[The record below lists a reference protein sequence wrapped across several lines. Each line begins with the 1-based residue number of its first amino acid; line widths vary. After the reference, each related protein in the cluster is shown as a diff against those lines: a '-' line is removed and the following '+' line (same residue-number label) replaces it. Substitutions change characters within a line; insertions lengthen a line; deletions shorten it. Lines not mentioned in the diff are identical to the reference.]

1 MSFFSRLKA
10 AYKALKVAG
19 DPDSLESMIRNAM
32 GGGPTESGEHVT
44 PLRAMQNAAV
54 FSCVRVLGES
64 VAQLPFGIYQTRD
77 DGGSDKE
84 VTHPLYR
91 LLHYQ
96 PNDWQTS
103 FEFREYLMA
112 CLNLRG
118 NFYAFKNIVG
128 SGSRRRV
135 AELLPL
141 PPDSVTPRQDENW
154 CVSYEVR
161 FPGKGTQVLPKGN
174 MLHIKGLSL
183 DGFTGVSP
191 IRYQRESI
199 GLAMAAEKHGART
212 FKNGALPGGILY
224 HPKQLTD
231 KAAERLKESWEASY
245 SGENTGKTAILED
258 GMKWEKMSMTN
269 EDAQY
274 LETRK
279 FQRSEIAGIYR
290 VPAHMINDLEKAT
303 FSNIEHQALS
313 FVVYSLTPWLV
324 RIEQAFWRDL
334 LTREEQEKGLYFR
347 LNVDGLLRGD
357 SKSRATALQIQRQ
370 NGIINANEWRSLE
383 NMNPIE
389 GGDVYLTPLNMR
401 QDGVDPNAENK

>member
-1 MSFFSRLKA
+1 MGFFSRVKTV
-10 AYKALKVAG
+10 YNALKIAG
-19 DPDSLESMIRNAM
+19 SPDSLESMILNTF

-54 FSCVRVLGES
+54 YSCVRVLGES
-64 VAQLPFGIYQTRD
+64 VAQLPFGIYKSRD
-77 DGGSDKE
+77 DGGSDKRPD
-84 VTHPLYR
+84 HPLYR
-91 LLHYQ
+91 LIHHQ
-96 PNDWQTS
+96 PNEWQTS

-118 NFYAFKNIVG
+118 NFYAFKNVVG
-128 SGSRRRV
+128 SGSRKRII
-135 AELLPL
+135 ELLPL
-141 PPDSVTPRQDENW
+141 PPDTVKPKQDDKWNIT
-154 CVSYEVR
+154 YEVR
-161 FPGKGTQVLPKGN
+161 FPNRDIQLVPKGN
-174 MLHIKGLSL
+174 IIHVKGLSL

-212 FKNGALPGGILY
+212 FKNGALPGGVLK
-224 HPKQLTD
+224 HPKHLTED
-231 KAAERLKESWEASY
+231 AARRLKESWEACY
-245 SGENTGKTAILED
+245 GGENMGKTAVLED
-258 GMKWEKMSMTN
+258 GMEWVKMSMTN

-279 FQRSEIAGIYR
+279 YQRSEIAGIYR

-303 FSNIEHQALS
+303 FSNIEHQALD
-313 FVVYSLTPWLV
+313 FVVHSLTPWLV

-334 LTREEQEKGLYFR
+334 LTADEQDQGYYFR
-347 LNVDGLLRGD
+347 FNVDGLLRGD
-357 SKSRATALQIQRQ
+357 SKSRAEALKIQRQ
-370 NGIINANEWRSLE
+370 NGIINANEWRALE

-401 QDGVDPNAENK
+401 QDGVDPNAKD